1 VFKGLIHFERN
12 NFFISDN
19 VFLSQKVLVEHLASD
34 HVTIILPDIHPD
46 DMQWLLDF
54 MYTGSAAVPRCRLSS
69 FLQAAAALDIKV
81 LTDIAQKQ
89 KAAESDSVFYIP
101 ACSPALD
108 IKLTKH
114 PHFQNDF
121 INSNKDSYYI
131 NPYNLTEDFKHSA
144 CRGDDKIPSDSSG
157 LTTDKQELKSVTEGE
172 KGCVFKCS
180 MENLSYVPSGA
191 HSPLE
196 NKGSCEV
203 TLNASSSYGN
213 LSKRTESNGGTQGR
227 GRVKGEDSSSKGVVV
242 ENSGCDTKIIHNS
255 ADGNKTSVFHSSENV
270 VLPYLEEPL
279 HNNLPYDRQHVTG
292 NLNTNHNPTPSPADD
307 TGKSVNLPQANTGSS
322 NDMVTLSEE
331 YGLRLSSCSDLHTTS
346 TGNDKI
352 ITSNGTDP
360 KYGQDGRVTE
370 ELPLRDEH
378 RSCQFGSAEHCTQY
392 SQRLSQ
398 WPKPLPSLMPISNNS
413 PHYNGQIS
421 PGYLSKDGR
430 INGVVT
436 HKTRRMD
443 RKDTLPEHFQNMKDV
458 IPNNESEYQ
467 TNRMTASGILLT
479 EHRCVRSMWLSG
491 RGKLMHLNGHKPP
504 SDYRPLGRQPQIV
517 PRLSPIVPPSPWVQH
532 HRPPCATPV
541 TFPPRG
547 GPIGFNYQPG
557 RWITSKQI
565 LAPVPT
571 FVTHVGGYPQ
581 TPPLL
586 TSPEHNS
593 SLGDITRLNPFTQV
607 PSVVSNNFLPTK
619 LHVMVAICVH
629 EATVIE

>member
-1 VFKGLIHFERN
+1 M
-12 NFFISDN
+12 
-19 VFLSQKVLVEHLASD
+19 LVEHLASD
-34 HVTIILPDIHPD
+34 HVTIILPDIQPD

-114 PHFQNDF
+114 PNFQNDF
-121 INSNKDSYYI
+121 INANKDSYYI

-144 CRGDDKIPSDSSG
+144 CTDDAKIPSDSSG
-157 LTTDKQELKSVTEGE
+157 LTADKQELKSVTEG
-172 KGCVFKCS
+172 KKSCVFKFS

-196 NKGSCEV
+196 NKGTCEV
-203 TLNASSSYGN
+203 TLNASSSYDN
-213 LSKRTESNGGTQGR
+213 LSKRTETKRGTQGR
-227 GRVKGEDSSSKGVVV
+227 GLVKGEDSSSKGVVV

-255 ADGNKTSVFHSSENV
+255 VDGNKTSVFHSSENV

-279 HNNLPYDRQHVTG
+279 HNNLPYDTQHVTG
-292 NLNTNHNPTPSPADD
+292 NLNTNHNPTPKPADD
-307 TGKSVNLPQANTGSS
+307 TGKSVNLPRANTGSS

-331 YGLRLSSCSDLHTTS
+331 YGLKLSSCSDLHTTS
-346 TGNDKI
+346 AGNDKI
-352 ITSNGTDP
+352 ITSHGTDP

-413 PHYNGQIS
+413 PHYNGQI
-421 PGYLSKDGR
+421 PQGYLSKDGR

-436 HKTRRMD
+436 HRTRRMD

-467 TNRMTASGILLT
+467 ASRMTASGILLT

-491 RGKLMHLNGHKPP
+491 RGKLMHLNGHKPS
-504 SDYRPLGRQPQIV
+504 SDCRPLGRQPQIV

-547 GPIGFNYQPG
+547 GPIGFNYQPAS
-557 RWITSKQI
+557 WITSKQI

-586 TSPEHNS
+586 APPEHNS
-593 SLGDITRLNPFTQV
+593 SVGDITRLNPFTQV
-607 PSVVSNNFLPTK
+607 PSVVSNDSLPTN
-619 LHVMVAICVH
+619 LLILVAMRVH
-629 EATVIE
+629 EATNIE